1 MKRPFNPIM
10 TSVLACILI
19 AGWTVAGCGGDNGGE
34 SRDHSGVNQG
44 HGAESAD
51 SAAPDPNTEAR
62 QEHMREIARLCEGIA
77 RAIEEGSLG
86 TITAD
91 VDQLK
96 EIMEEVSTMPP
107 RYDSSR
113 YGFYASDFQI
123 RAETLIA
130 AAGTGSAIEAGSAL
144 QDLNITCG
152 VCHYNCQYPP
162 DP

>member
-1 MKRPFNPIM
+1 MKSPFYRIM
-10 TSVLACILI
+10 MAVLTCFLI
-19 AGWTVAGCGGDNGGE
+19 SGMAMVGCGGESGSGE
-34 SRDHSGVNQG
+34 SQDHAEEP
-44 HGAESAD
+44 AESE
-51 SAAPDPNTEAR
+51 APDPNAEVR

-77 RAIEEGSLG
+77 RAVEDGSLG

-91 VDQLK
+91 VTHLK

-130 AAGTGSAIEAGSAL
+130 AAETGSAIEADSAF
-144 QDLNITCG
+144 QDLTITCG
-152 VCHYNCQYPP
+152 ICHYNCKFPADQ
-162 DP
+162 

>member
-1 MKRPFNPIM
+1 MKRPFNRIM
-10 TSVLACILI
+10 TSALASFLI
-19 AGWTVAGCGGDNGGE
+19 AGWAVAGCGGDDGGD
-34 SRDHSGVNQG
+34 SQD
-44 HGAESAD
+44 HGAEPAEIE
-51 SAAPDPNTEAR
+51 APDPNAGAR

-77 RAIEEGSLG
+77 RAVEEGSLG

-91 VDQLK
+91 ATQLK
-96 EIMEEVSTMPP
+96 EIMEVVSAMPP

-113 YGFYASDFQI
+113 YGFYASDFQV
-123 RAETLIA
+123 RAETLIV

-152 VCHYNCQYPP
+152 VCHYNCQYPA

>member
-1 MKRPFNPIM
+1 MKLPFNRIM
-10 TSVLACILI
+10 TTALACFLA
-19 AGWTVAGCGGDNGGE
+19 AGLAVAGCGGEGGGE
-34 SRDHSGVNQG
+34 SGG
-44 HGAESAD
+44 HGGEAAESEE
-51 SAAPDPNTEAR
+51 PDPNTEAR

-77 RAIEEGSLG
+77 MAVENGSVG

-91 VDQLK
+91 VTHLK

-123 RAETLIA
+123 RAETLIGRRGDRLRHRGRLRDA
-130 AAGTGSAIEAGSAL
+130 SPHDHLRRLPL
-144 QDLNITCG
+144 QLQVPGRSIK
-152 VCHYNCQYPP
+152 PA

>member
-1 MKRPFNPIM
+1 MKRPFNRIM
-10 TSVLACILI
+10 TSALACFLI
-19 AGWTVAGCGGDNGGE
+19 AGWAVAGCGGEDGGD
-34 SRDHSGVNQG
+34 SQD
-44 HGAESAD
+44 HGAEPAEIE
-51 SAAPDPNTEAR
+51 APDPNTEAR

-77 RAIEEGSLG
+77 AAVENGALG
-86 TITAD
+86 TIGAD
-91 VDQLK
+91 VSSLK

-130 AAGTGSAIEAGSAL
+130 AAETGSAIEADSAL

-152 VCHYNCQYPP
+152 VCHYNCQYPA

>member
-1 MKRPFNPIM
+1 MKHPFNRIM
-10 TSVLACILI
+10 TTALACFLI
-19 AGWTVAGCGGDNGGE
+19 VGWTVAGCGSDEGGE
-34 SRDHSGVNQG
+34 SQDHGG
-44 HGAESAD
+44 GAAESE
-51 SAAPDPNTEAR
+51 APDPNTETR

-77 RAIEEGSLG
+77 SAVEEGSLG

-91 VDQLK
+91 VVHLK
-96 EIMEEVSTMPP
+96 QIMEQVSTIPP

-130 AAGTGSAIEAGSAL
+130 AAETGSAIEADSAL
-144 QDLNITCG
+144 QDLAITCG
-152 VCHYNCQYPP
+152 VCHYNCKFPA

>member
-1 MKRPFNPIM
+1 MKRPFHRIM
-10 TSVLACILI
+10 ISALACFLI
-19 AGWTVAGCGGDNGGE
+19 AGWAVAGCGGDEGGE
-34 SRDHSGVNQG
+34 SQDHGG
-44 HGAESAD
+44 EAAESE
-51 SAAPDPNTEAR
+51 APDPNTETR
-62 QEHMREIARLCEGIA
+62 QEHMREVARLCEGIA

-86 TITAD
+86 TIGAD
-91 VDQLK
+91 ATHLK

-130 AAGTGSAIEAGSAL
+130 AAETGSAIEADSAL
-144 QDLNITCG
+144 QDLAITCG
-152 VCHYNCQYPP
+152 VCHYNCQFPA

>member
-1 MKRPFNPIM
+1 MKCPFNRIM
-10 TSVLACILI
+10 TSALACFLV
-19 AGWTVAGCGGDNGGE
+19 AGLAVAGCGGDDGGE
-34 SRDHSGVNQG
+34 SRDH
-44 HGAESAD
+44 GAEPAEIE
-51 SAAPDPNTEAR
+51 APDPNTEAR

-77 RAIEEGSLG
+77 AAVEKGSLG
-86 TITAD
+86 TIGDD
-91 VDQLK
+91 VTHLK

-130 AAGTGSAIEAGSAL
+130 AAETGSAIEADSAL

-152 VCHYNCQYPP
+152 VCHYNCQYPA

>member
-1 MKRPFNPIM
+1 MKRPFNRIM
-10 TSVLACILI
+10 TSALACFLI
-19 AGWTVAGCGGDNGGE
+19 AGWAVAGCGGDEGGE
-34 SRDHSGVNQG
+34 SQD
-44 HGAESAD
+44 HGAEPVEIE
-51 SAAPDPNTEAR
+51 APDPNAEVR

-77 RAIEEGSLG
+77 RAIEEGSPG

-91 VDQLK
+91 VTQLK
-96 EIMEEVSTMPP
+96 EIMEVVSTMPP

-113 YGFYASDFQI
+113 YGFYASDFQV
-123 RAETLIA
+123 RAESLIV

-152 VCHYNCQYPP
+152 VCHYNCQYPA

>member
-1 MKRPFNPIM
+1 MKFPFNRVMI
-10 TSVLACILI
+10 SVLACFLI
-19 AGWTVAGCGGDNGGE
+19 AGLAVAGCGGESQDHAGE
-34 SRDHSGVNQG
+34 ST
-44 HGAESAD
+44 ETEE
-51 SAAPDPNTEAR
+51 PDPNTETR

-77 RAIEEGSLG
+77 AAVENGSLG

-91 VDQLK
+91 VTQLK
-96 EIMEEVSTMPP
+96 EIMVEVSTMPP

-152 VCHYNCQYPP
+152 VCHYNCQYPA

>member
-1 MKRPFNPIM
+1 MKRPLNRIM
-10 TSVLACILI
+10 TSALACFLI
-19 AGWTVAGCGGDNGGE
+19 AGWAVAGCGGDDGGE
-34 SRDHSGVNQG
+34 SQD
-44 HGAESAD
+44 HGAEPVEIE
-51 SAAPDPNTEAR
+51 APDLNTEAR

-77 RAIEEGSLG
+77 RAVEEGSLG

-91 VDQLK
+91 ATQLK
-96 EIMEEVSTMPP
+96 EIMEGVSTMPP

-113 YGFYASDFQI
+113 YGCYASDFQI

-130 AAGTGSAIEAGSAL
+130 ADETGSAIAPDSAL

-152 VCHYNCQYPP
+152 VCHYNCQYPA